1 MQFDIAYRPAHTLAF
16 ARLNPGESVTAESGA
31 MVAMSTNIQM
41 QTGGGAPAG
50 GGLMGGLMKGLK
62 RMLAGESF
70 FRNTFT
76 AAGGPGE
83 VLLAHSLL
91 GDMRVLDMNPT
102 GYIIASSAFIASTP
116 VVQIDTKSQGF
127 KGFFS
132 GGGMF
137 MMQATGGPGQVLV
150 GGFGGIS
157 ELICDGSLVI
167 DTGHLVAFDASLT
180 FSVGKSGGGWIASM
194 LSGEGLVCN
203 FQGQGRIWIQ
213 SRNPQEYGQAVGSLL
228 PAKEG

>member
-41 QTGGGAPAG
+41 QTGGGAPAS

-102 GYIIASSAFIASTP
+102 GYVIASSAFIASTP
-116 VVQIDTKSQGF
+116 IVQIDTKNIIF
-127 KGFFS
+127 
-132 GGGMF
+132 
-137 MMQATGGPGQVLV
+137 
-150 GGFGGIS
+150 
-157 ELICDGSLVI
+157 
-167 DTGHLVAFDASLT
+167 
-180 FSVGKSGGGWIASM
+180 
-194 LSGEGLVCN
+194 
-203 FQGQGRIWIQ
+203 
-213 SRNPQEYGQAVGSLL
+213 
-228 PAKEG
+228 